1 MIISP
6 EQYFYVSDGSVLK
19 SLNDFVLKMKNISS
33 DSFAHHVNAEKNDFA
48 NWIREVLKD
57 GKLALSV
64 SKAKSPTDVLS
75 AIQKR
80 LSSIEKMKSKKE
92 DKRSL
97 INEIRE
103 AHA

>member
-1 MIISP
+1 M
-6 EQYFYVSDGSVLK
+6 EEKDYFYVQDGTVLK
-19 SLNDFVLKMKNISS
+19 DLNDFMLKMKTIS
-33 DSFAHHVNAEKNDFA
+33 DESFSHHVNAEKNDFA
-48 NWIREVLKD
+48 NWTREVLKD

-64 SKAKSPTDVLS
+64 SKAKTPKDVLV

-80 LSSIEKMKSKKE
+80 LSSIEKMKNKKE
-92 DKRSL
+92 DKKLL